1 MYLEEFIFADVNAEE
16 TFINNVLSTVYKT
29 YYPFKI
35 LTTKQLKK
43 IEFSPITI
51 LHGGNGSGKTTV
63 LNIIAEKLKINR
75 SSVFNR
81 TNFFDDYLN
90 FCDYKLENPI
100 PIESKIITSDDVFDY
115 MLNIRYL
122 NNGIHLRREKV
133 FEEYIEK
140 KNSNYKFESLDDY
153 TKLRDRNS
161 AIRLTQSA
169 YVKSNLNENITEK
182 SNGESAYMYFVN
194 QIEKDGLYILDEPEN
209 SLSPTKQLEL
219 AKYIQDSSRFFNCQF
234 IISTHSPFLLSLNNA
249 KIYNLD
255 KIPATE
261 CNWKELD
268 NIKVYAEFFQKHF
281 N

>member
-1 MYLEEFIFADVNAEE
+1 MYLEEFEFADVNAEE
-16 TFINNVLSTVYKT
+16 TFINDMRITAYNT

-169 YVKSNLNENITEK
+169 YVKSNLNENVTEK

-219 AKYIQDSSRFFNCQF
+219 AKYIQDSARFFNCQF

-268 NIKVYAEFFQKHF
+268 NIKVYADFFQKHF